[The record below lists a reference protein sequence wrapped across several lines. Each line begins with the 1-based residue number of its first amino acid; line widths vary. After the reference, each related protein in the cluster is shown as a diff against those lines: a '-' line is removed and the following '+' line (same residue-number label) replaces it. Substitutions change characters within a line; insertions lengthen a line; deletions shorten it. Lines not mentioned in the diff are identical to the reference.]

1 MDVEA
6 GVSGSLGVVE
16 PVLVLRGRRPRRV
29 GRRCGHHHEEWLVI
43 GLVLEEVQR
52 HVGLRGNRKT
62 EQIRTELTEEEE
74 SATSSELKT

>member
-29 GRRCGHHHEEWLVI
+29 GRRRGHHHEERLVV

-62 EQIRTELTEEEE
+62 EQIRTDLTEEEE
-74 SATSSELKT
+74 SATSSE